1 MMKRIVVRCVC
12 RETLVRGAYV
22 ERTCKLPATTQRTL
36 RARGADRAVGKEQKD
51 EEETVER

>member
-1 MMKRIVVRCVC
+1 MKRIVVRCVC